1 MLCLGIEFKSIVYQS
16 VSFNMTIS
24 EVDESIKELLL
35 KNIRSVEDFPK
46 PGILF
51 KDITPLLN
59 DKHLLE
65 LTSRLLAEPFRG
77 MKIDHV
83 AGLESRGFLF
93 GTNLA
98 QDLHCGFVPIRKPDK
113 LPAETESIEYE
124 LEYGTD
130 SFEIH
135 RDAIKPGASV
145 IIHDDLMATGGTANA
160 AAKLIEKLGGKVVGY
175 SFVME
180 IELLNGRR
188 SLPQEIPCHSLLFV

>member
-1 MLCLGIEFKSIVYQS
+1 MS
-16 VSFNMTIS
+16 IS
-24 EVDESIKELLL
+24 EVEDSIKRLLL
-35 KNIRSVEDFPK
+35 QNIRSIPDFPE

-65 LTSRLLAEPFRG
+65 LTSMLLADPFRG
-77 MKIDHV
+77 MQVDHV

-98 QDLHCGFVPIRKPDK
+98 QDLHCGFIPIRKPGK
-113 LPAETESIEYE
+113 LPAEKEKVDYE

-130 SFEIH
+130 SLEIH
-135 RDAIKPGASV
+135 RDALKPGARV
-145 IIHDDLMATGGTANA
+145 IIHDDLIATGGTAKA
-160 AAKLIEKLGGKVVGY
+160 ATELIKTLGGEIIGY

-180 IELLNGRR
+180 IEELSGCWELEQTAPCYCLLT
-188 SLPQEIPCHSLLFV
+188 V

>member
-1 MLCLGIEFKSIVYQS
+1 MPPFTDVKKSI
-16 VSFNMTIS
+16 
-24 EVDESIKELLL
+24 KKLLL
-35 KNIRSVEDFPK
+35 ENIRSVKDFPK
-46 PGILF
+46 PGIVF

-65 LTSRLLAEPFRG
+65 VTSILLAEDFRG
-77 MKIDHV
+77 QRVDHV

-98 QDLHCGFVPIRKPDK
+98 QDLHAGFIPLRKPKK
-113 LPAETESIEYE
+113 LPAETEQVEYE

-135 RDAIKPGASV
+135 KDAIKPGAQV
-145 IIHDDLMATGGTANA
+145 LIHDDLISTGGSALA
-160 AAKLIEKLGGKVVGY
+160 ATKLVQKLGGEIIGY

-180 IELLNGRR
+180 ISALNGC
-188 SLPQEIPCHSLLFV
+188 SKLDSIAPCYPLLSV